1 MRNFSI
7 KSKLTLI
14 IMGTSAVALAL
25 VAAGFVT
32 YELVTFQRATRQDLL
47 TLAEITGTQSV
58 GALTFDDEKAASE
71 ILSGMRAKKH
81 IVAAC
86 LYDGQNDVIAIYPER
101 KGPWPVPA
109 HPEPDVCRFERN
121 HVVLFKQIR
130 FNNEVIGTIY
140 LKSDLSERKER
151 LEVCAV
157 LIGFLMIISFAVAF
171 ILSYRLQRIITGP
184 ILRLG
189 YIVKSVSTEKNYSV
203 RAEKHVDDELGQ
215 LIDGFNEMLQQIH
228 TRDEALQRANDELE
242 KRVHERTQELESE
255 IVERKRA
262 DAALQNQ
269 FAQTSLLNQITQAIS
284 ERQDLESILHVVL
297 RQLEDHLSVDFG
309 IICLFDRNAET
320 LNVAALRTKNSMLAP
335 KLDLREGTVLPL
347 DQAGLRSCKHGDV
360 VLMSDTNKVRNR
372 LGEALAAAGFRGA
385 VAVPLLV
392 ENKLFGALIV
402 GRLDRDSITPTECD
416 FLRPLSEHVA
426 LAAHQAQLHAELERA
441 YNELRQTQNTV
452 MQHERLKALGQ
463 MASGIAHDINNAL
476 SPVVGFSDLI
486 ARAEP
491 NLSDN
496 SKKYLQ
502 FIRTAGDDV
511 AHIVARLREFY
522 RRRDENE
529 TLTPVNLNELAKQV
543 VAMTRPRWRD
553 IPQGRGIMVEVRLE
567 LENDVPV
574 FAGIESEVRE
584 AITNL
589 ILNAVDAIPNG
600 GNIFIRT
607 RTNAHQFPSLRE
619 RSASEVVLEISDTG
633 IGMDEETRKH
643 CLEPF
648 YSTKGKRGTGMGLA
662 MVYGVVERHEGKIE
676 IESQLGSGTT
686 MRLVFPIRSIA
697 GDGSLGFAPNE
708 SLHSLHILCID
719 DEPLLRELVKDLLE
733 ADGHKVAVAD
743 SGQAGIA
750 TFRAARAE
758 GRPFDLVM
766 TDLGMPYFD
775 GRQVTKTV
783 KRESPGTPVVML
795 TGWGAF
801 MKEEG
806 DFPAQVDAVIGKPP
820 RPREIRDM
828 LRRVVYNRRITLP
841 ETDEGAPT
849 DFSAPLG
856 EEED

>member
-1 MRNFSI
+1 MRNLSI

-25 VAAGFVT
+25 VAAGFVA
-32 YELVTFQRATRQDLL
+32 YELIAFQRITRQDLS
-47 TLAEITGTQSV
+47 TLAEITGAQSA
-58 GALTFDDEKAASE
+58 GALTFEDERAASE
-71 ILSGMRAKKH
+71 ILNGMRAKKH

-86 LYDGQNDVIAIYPER
+86 LYDRQNAVLAVYPER

-109 HPEPDVCRFERN
+109 HPEPDICRFQRD
-121 HVVLFKQIR
+121 HVVLFKEIR
-130 FNNEVIGTIY
+130 FNNEFIGTIY

-151 LEVCAV
+151 LQICA
-157 LIGFLMIISFAVAF
+157 LFIGILMVASFAVTF
-171 ILSYRLQRIITGP
+171 ILSSRLQRIITGP
-184 ILRLG
+184 ILRLVR
-189 YIVKSVSTEKNYSV
+189 IAKSVSAEKNYSV
-203 RAEKHVDDELGQ
+203 RAEKHGNDELGQ
-215 LIDGFNEMLQQIH
+215 LIDGFNEMLQQIQA
-228 TRDEALQRANDELE
+228 RDAALQRANDELE
-242 KRVHERTQELESE
+242 QRVRERTQALEGE
-255 IVERKRA
+255 IAERKRA
-262 DAALQNQ
+262 EAALQNQ

-284 ERQDLESILHVVL
+284 ERQDLDSILHVVL
-297 RQLEDHLSVDFG
+297 CQLEDHLSVDFG
-309 IICLFDRNAET
+309 IICLFDRMAET
-320 LNVAALRTKNSMLAP
+320 LNIAALRTKNSLLEP

-347 DQAGLRSCKHGDV
+347 DEAGLRSCKHGDV
-360 VLMSDTNKVRNR
+360 VLMPDTNKVRNR
-372 LGEALAAAGFRGA
+372 LGETLAAAGFRGA

-402 GRLDRDSITPTECD
+402 GRLNRDSITVTECD

-426 LAAHQAQLHAELERA
+426 LAAHQAQLHAELEKA

-486 ARAEP
+486 GRAEP
-491 NLSDN
+491 NLSVN

-511 AHIVARLREFY
+511 THIVTRLREFY
-522 RRRDENE
+522 RHRDEHE

-543 VAMTRPRWRD
+543 VDMTRPRWRD
-553 IPQGRGIMVEVRLE
+553 IPQGRGIMVEVRFE
-567 LENDVPV
+567 LEEDLPV

-584 AITNL
+584 ATTNL

-600 GNIFIRT
+600 GAIIIRT
-607 RTNAHQFPSLRE
+607 RTNSHQFANLRE
-619 RSASEVVLEISDTG
+619 RSASEVVLEVCDTG

-648 YSTKGKRGTGMGLA
+648 FSTKGKRGTGMGLA

-686 MRLVFPIRSIA
+686 MRLVFPIRSVTA
-697 GDGSLGFAPNE
+697 DGSLANLHQE

-719 DEPLLRELVKDLLE
+719 DEPLLRELLKDLLE
-733 ADGHKVAVAD
+733 ADGHTVEVAD
-743 SGQAGIA
+743 TGQGGVAK
-750 TFRAARAE
+750 FRAAKAD
-758 GRPFDLVM
+758 GQPFDLVM
-766 TDLGMPYFD
+766 TDLGMPYYD
-775 GRQVTKTV
+775 GRQVTKTI
-783 KRESPGTPVVML
+783 KRESPDTPVIML

-806 DFPAQVDAVIGKPP
+806 DFPAQVDAVLGKPP

-828 LRRVVYNRRITLP
+828 LRRVVYNRRITG
-841 ETDEGAPT
+841 DEATADHGI
-849 DFSAPLG
+849 PLNEKKG
-856 EEED
+856 